1 MRRMTRLP
9 MVAVFLWALVAP
21 ASTSAATLNP
31 PPPDF
36 ERCNFLGSQTI
47 CHGQHV
53 IPAEGGPTGIFCGSG
68 PDEFEI
74 VDRPDTLM
82 GEVTRWYD
90 ADGNLVARKIHR
102 VYLRSEWTNPLAGTA
117 VSYRMSVTYSDE
129 FAVPGDLGTAVETT
143 TGVVNFV
150 VPGHG
155 AIVRNA
161 GRTVISFD
169 GTLEFRAGPQA
180 FIDYFIDG
188 DLAALQPLCD
198 ALAG

>member
-1 MRRMTRLP
+1 MSNRLQ
-9 MVAVFLWALVAP
+9 VAEEICC
-21 ASTSAATLNP
+21 NP

-68 PDEFEI
+68 PAEFEI

-82 GEVTRWYD
+82 GEV
-90 ADGNLVARKIHR
+90 
-102 VYLRSEWTNPLAGTA
+102 
-117 VSYRMSVTYSDE
+117 SYRMSVTYSDE
-129 FAVPGDLGTAVETT
+129 LAVPGDLGTAVETT
-143 TGVVNFV
+143 IGVVNFV

-155 AIVRNA
+155 AIARNA

-169 GTLEFRAGPQA
+169 GTVEFRAGPQA
-180 FIDYFIDG
+180 FIDYFVDG
-188 DLAALQPLCD
+188 DLAALQPICD